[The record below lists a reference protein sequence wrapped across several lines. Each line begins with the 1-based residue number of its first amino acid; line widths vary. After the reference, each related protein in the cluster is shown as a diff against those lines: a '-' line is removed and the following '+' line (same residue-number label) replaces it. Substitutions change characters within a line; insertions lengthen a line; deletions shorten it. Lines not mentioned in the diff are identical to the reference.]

1 MRIQLQKFPHH
12 SVCLSMKYV
21 GPYELLKP
29 LAAGGMAEVF
39 LARSTS
45 SFNNGKIVALKR
57 TLPDYLDSPELCD
70 MFLEEIRVGASL
82 NHQNI
87 VQVCDFGQTENQAF
101 LVMEYI
107 HGLPLRELI
116 ATLRDKD
123 ECLPLPF
130 ILYIVKKIAEAL
142 EYAYNVQDPT
152 TGDPMQLI
160 HRDISPQNV
169 MITYE
174 GEVKVIDFGIAKA
187 AAVSGNTQHG
197 TVKGKLAYMSPEQIM
212 REPIDNRSDLFSL
225 GIIFWELL
233 ANRRFFAGKTPV
245 EVKHMVREY
254 RFHTLDFNENENLR
268 MLEPVLARLLHHDKT
283 KRYTKAKDFGQDLQL
298 ILNKSFPNF
307 SPLEFAVYL
316 KNLFYDKYERSMREM
331 KALIVGEHTR
341 TDLINEKTEQTV
353 VTHSQIRVQPTPT
366 YKPLVQA
373 PVQPPPRLV
382 QIRAIRVV
390 KDPEPETRVSA
401 SVYMMLLLGFGIF
414 GYFGYHWHSNS
425 TASFSYLANLLKVPA
440 SFRGAAVSEY
450 AEITLTS
457 ASGPSQVIVNN
468 QLQSAMTPLKLRLLK
483 NRPYQIELSSPGFIP
498 RHFSFIPGRDAQY
511 MVSLEPLPRIM
522 PQRQVASIAAPA
534 VVPKKA
540 HKRPAAKVAKNAR
553 KK

>member
-1 MRIQLQKFPHH
+1 
-12 SVCLSMKYV
+12 MKYV

-130 ILYIVKKIAEAL
+130 ILYIIKKIAEAL

-152 TGDPMQLI
+152 TGDAMQLI

-197 TVKGKLAYMSPEQIM
+197 AVKGKLAYMSPEQIL
-212 REPIDNRSDLFSL
+212 REVVDHRSDLFSL

-233 ANRRFFAGKTPV
+233 ANRRFFAGKSPK

-254 RFHTLDFNENENLR
+254 RIHSVDFNENENLR
-268 MLEPVLARLLHHDKT
+268 LLEPILARLLHHDKT

-298 ILNKSFPNF
+298 ILNRSFPNF
-307 SPLEFAVYL
+307 SALEFAVYL
-316 KNLFYDKYERSMREM
+316 KNLYYDKYNRSVREM
-331 KALIVGEHTR
+331 KALLVGEHTR
-341 TDLINEKTEQTV
+341 TDLIEKTDQTV
-353 VTHSQIRVQPTPT
+353 VTHSQIRVVPPAAIPS
-366 YKPLVQA
+366 PLVRGLSYY
-373 PVQPPPRLV
+373 PQPPPPM
-382 QIRAIRVV
+382 QFQTIRVV
-390 KDPEPETRVSA
+390 KDPVPETLVPA
-401 SVYMMLLLGFGIF
+401 QIYMLLFFGCALF
-414 GYFGYHWHSNS
+414 VYFGYHWQSRTPAMNS
-425 TASFSYLANLLKVPA
+425 FLKAPTLVT
-440 SFRGAAVSEY
+440 SEY
-450 AEITLTS
+450 AEVILTS
-457 ASGPSQVIVNN
+457 ASGPSQVTVSG
-468 QLQSAMTPLKLRLLK
+468 QLQSTQTPLKLRLLK
-483 NRPYQIELSSPGFIP
+483 NRLYEIELSSPGYVP
-498 RHFSFIPGRDAQY
+498 RHFSFAPSRDAQY
-511 MVSLEPLPRIM
+511 MVTLEPLAKFL
-522 PQRQVASIAAPA
+522 PQRRVASAPMVA
-534 VVPKKA
+534 PKK
-540 HKRPAAKVAKNAR
+540 HKRPTSKVAKNSR

>member
-1 MRIQLQKFPHH
+1 
-12 SVCLSMKYV
+12 MKYV

-130 ILYIVKKIAEAL
+130 IIYIVKKIAEAL

-197 TVKGKLAYMSPEQIM
+197 TVKGKLAYMSPEQIL

-283 KRYTKAKDFGQDLQL
+283 KRYNKAKDFGQDLQL

-316 KNLFYDKYERSMREM
+316 KNLFSDKYERSMREM
-331 KALIVGEHTR
+331 TALLMGEHTR

-353 VTHSQIRVQPTPT
+353 VTHSQIRVVQPALI
-366 YKPLVQA
+366 YRPLVQA
-373 PVQPPPRLV
+373 PIQPPPRLM

-390 KDPEPETRVSA
+390 RDPEPETQISA
-401 SVYMMLLLGFGIF
+401 PIYMMLLFGFAIF
-414 GYFGYHWHSNS
+414 GYFGYQWHSNS
-425 TASFSYLANLLKVPA
+425 ATGFSYLTNLLKMP
-440 SFRGAAVSEY
+440 SLRSAATSEY
-450 AEITLTS
+450 AEIVLNS
-457 ASGPSQVIVNN
+457 PSGPSQVIVNN
-468 QLQSAMTPLKLRLLK
+468 QLQSSMTPLRLRLLK
-483 NRPYQIELSSPGFIP
+483 NRPYQIEMSSPGFIP
-498 RHFSFIPGRDAQY
+498 RHFSFIPAKDAQY

-522 PQRQVASIAAPA
+522 PQRQIASVAPV
-534 VVPKKA
+534 VVPKKQ
-540 HKRPAAKVAKNAR
+540 KRPAGKVAKNTR

>member
-1 MRIQLQKFPHH
+1 
-12 SVCLSMKYV
+12 MKYV

-57 TLPDYLDSPELCD
+57 TLPDYLDSQELCD

-197 TVKGKLAYMSPEQIM
+197 TVKGKLAYMSPEQIQ
-212 REPIDNRSDLFSL
+212 REVVDHRSDLFSL

-245 EVKHMVREY
+245 EVKHMVRAY
-254 RFHTLDFNENENLR
+254 RFHMLDFNENENLR
-268 MLEPVLARLLHHDKT
+268 MLEPVLSRLLHHDKT
-283 KRYTKAKDFGQDLQL
+283 KRYARAKDFGQDLQL

-331 KALIVGEHTR
+331 KALLVGEHTR
-341 TDLINEKTEQTV
+341 TDLIEKTEQTI
-353 VTHSQIRVQPTPT
+353 VTHSQIQM
-366 YKPLVQA
+366 
-373 PVQPPPRLV
+373 QPPPPYRPLV
-382 QIRAIRVV
+382 EAPIKAPPFVSHIHKIRVV
-390 KDPEPETRVSA
+390 KDIPQETHISPPI
-401 SVYMMLLLGFGIF
+401 YMLLLLGFGLF
-414 GYFGYHWHSNS
+414 GYFGYQWKSAQPTS
-425 TASFSYLANLLKVPA
+425 SMTSFLKIPA
-440 SFRGAAVSEY
+440 LRGAVSSEY
-450 AEITLTS
+450 AEVVFNS
-457 ASGPSQVIVNN
+457 ASGPSQVTVNN
-468 QLQSAMTPLKLRLLK
+468 QLQSTLTPLKLRLHK
-483 NRPYQIELSSPGFIP
+483 NRSYQIELSSPGFIP
-498 RHFSFIPGRDAQY
+498 RQFNFVPSRDAQY
-511 MVSLEPLPRIM
+511 MVSLDPIPKVL
-522 PQRQVASIAAPA
+522 PQRQVASTKPA
-534 VVPKKA
+534 VVSKKY
-540 HKRPAAKVAKNAR
+540 KRPANPKVAKTNR

>member
-1 MRIQLQKFPHH
+1 
-12 SVCLSMKYV
+12 MKYV

-268 MLEPVLARLLHHDKT
+268 MLEPVLSRLLHHDKT

-298 ILNKSFPNF
+298 ILNRSFPNF

-316 KNLFYDKYERSMREM
+316 KNLFFEKYERSMREM
-331 KALIVGEHTR
+331 KTLLVGEVTR
-341 TDLINEKTEQTV
+341 TDLVNEKTEQTV
-353 VTHSQIRVQPTPT
+353 VTHSQIRVQPAPP
-366 YKPLVQA
+366 YRPLVQVPIQ
-373 PVQPPPRLV
+373 PVPAQMPFL
-382 QIRAIRVV
+382 IRVV
-390 KDPEPETRVSA
+390 KDPRPQPVISA
-401 SVYMMLLLGFGIF
+401 PIYMLLILGFGIF
-414 GYFGYHWHSNS
+414 GYFGYQWHSNS
-425 TASFSYLANLLKVPA
+425 TAGSSSFKWSALRATA
-440 SFRGAAVSEY
+440 TSEY
-450 AEITLTS
+450 AEITLNS
-457 ASGPSQVIVNN
+457 PSGPSQVTVNN
-468 QLQSAMTPLKLRLLK
+468 QLQASLTPLKLRLLK
-483 NRPYQIELSSPGFIP
+483 NQTYQIEMSSPGFIP
-498 RHFSFIPGRDAQY
+498 RQFSFIPGRDAQY
-511 MVSLEPLPRIM
+511 MVTLEPLPRFM
-522 PQRQVASIAAPA
+522 PQRQVASTKRYVA
-534 VVPKKA
+534 PKKQ
-540 HKRPAAKVAKNAR
+540 KRPAGKVAKNAR

>member
-1 MRIQLQKFPHH
+1 
-12 SVCLSMKYV
+12 MKYV

-152 TGDPMQLI
+152 TGDAMQLI

-169 MITYE
+169 MVTYE

-197 TVKGKLAYMSPEQIM
+197 TVKGKLAYMSPEQIL

-268 MLEPVLARLLHHDKT
+268 MLEPVLARLLHHDKN

-316 KNLFYDKYERSMREM
+316 KNLFFDKYERSMREM
-331 KALIVGEHTR
+331 KALLVGEHTR

-366 YKPLVQA
+366 YKPLVSA
-373 PVQPPPRLV
+373 YVPPAPRLV
-382 QIRAIRVV
+382 QIRTIRVV
-390 KDPEPETRVSA
+390 KDPEPETRISA
-401 SVYMMLLLGFGIF
+401 PIYMMLLLGFGIF

-425 TASFSYLANLLKVPA
+425 AGFGPLLAQVKIPSL
-440 SFRGAAVSEY
+440 RAAVVSEY
-450 AEITLTS
+450 VEITLS
-457 ASGPSQVIVNN
+457 SPSGPSQVTVNN

-498 RHFSFIPGRDAQY
+498 RHFSFVPGRDAQY
-511 MVSLEPLPRIM
+511 MVTLEPLPKFM
-522 PQRQVASIAAPA
+522 PQRQIASTPPA
-534 VVPKKA
+534 VVATKKQ
-540 HKRPAAKVAKNAR
+540 KRPAAKVAKNAR

>member
-1 MRIQLQKFPHH
+1 
-12 SVCLSMKYV
+12 MKHV

-57 TLPDYLDSPELCD
+57 TLPDYLDSQELCD

-87 VQVCDFGQTENQAF
+87 VQVCDFGQTDNQAF

-197 TVKGKLAYMSPEQIM
+197 TVKGKLAYMSPEQIQ
-212 REPIDNRSDLFSL
+212 REVVDHRSDLFSL

-245 EVKHMVREY
+245 EVKHMVRAY
-254 RFHTLDFNENENLR
+254 RFHMLDFNENENLR
-268 MLEPVLARLLHHDKT
+268 MLEPVLSRLLHHDKN

-307 SPLEFAVYL
+307 SSLEFAVYL
-316 KNLFYDKYERSMREM
+316 KNLFFEKYERSMREM
-331 KALIVGEHTR
+331 KALLVGEHTR
-341 TDLINEKTEQTV
+341 TDLIEKTEQTV
-353 VTHSQIRVQPTPT
+353 VTHSQIQVQTKFV
-366 YKPLVQA
+366 YRPLVEA
-373 PVQPPPRLV
+373 PIPPPPRLLHM
-382 QIRAIRVV
+382 RTIRVV
-390 KDPEPETRVSA
+390 KDPVPETQISA
-401 SVYMMLLLGFGIF
+401 HIYMLLLLGFGLF
-414 GYFGYHWHSNS
+414 GYFGYQWHAKTPS
-425 TASFSYLANLLKVPA
+425 ASITNFLKIPTLNQVA
-440 SFRGAAVSEY
+440 HSEY
-450 AEITLTS
+450 AEVVFSS
-457 ASGPSQVIVNN
+457 ASGPSQVTVNN
-468 QLQSAMTPLKLRLLK
+468 QLQATLTPLKLRLLK
-483 NRPYQIELSSPGFIP
+483 NQTYKIDLSSPGFIP
-498 RHFSFIPGRDAQY
+498 RSFTFVPSRDAQY
-511 MVSLEPLPRIM
+511 MVSLDPLPKVM
-522 PQRQVASIAAPA
+522 PQRQVASVPA
-534 VVPKKA
+534 VVAPKK
-540 HKRPAAKVAKNAR
+540 HKRPANPKVAKQNR

>member
-1 MRIQLQKFPHH
+1 MHAPGLQNFPHH
-12 SVCLSMKYV
+12 SVCLCMKYV

-116 ATLRDKD
+116 ATLRDKE

-169 MITYE
+169 MVTYE

-197 TVKGKLAYMSPEQIM
+197 TVKGKLAYMSPEQIL

-268 MLEPVLARLLHHDKT
+268 MLEPVLSRLLHHDKT

-298 ILNKSFPNF
+298 ILNRSFPNF

-331 KALIVGEHTR
+331 KALLVGEHTR

-353 VTHSQIRVQPTPT
+353 VTHSQIRVQPTPV
-366 YKPLVQA
+366 YRPLVQA
-373 PVQPPPRLV
+373 PIQPPPRLM
-382 QIRAIRVV
+382 QINSIRVV
-390 KDPEPETRVSA
+390 KDPQQETHISA
-401 SVYMMLLLGFGIF
+401 PVYMMLLLGFGIF
-414 GYFGYHWHSNS
+414 GYFGYQWHSNS
-425 TASFSYLANLLKVPA
+425 ATGFGSLMSLLKVP
-440 SFRGAAVSEY
+440 SLRAVATSEY

-457 ASGPSQVIVNN
+457 PSGPSQVTVNN
-468 QLQSAMTPLKLRLLK
+468 QLQASLTPLKLRLLK
-483 NRPYQIELSSPGFIP
+483 NRTYQIEMTSPGFIP
-498 RHFSFIPGRDAQY
+498 RTFSFIPGRDAQY
-511 MVSLEPLPRIM
+511 MVTLEPLPRFM
-522 PQRQVASIAAPA
+522 PQRQIASTTP
-534 VVPKKA
+534 VVTTKKQ
-540 HKRPAAKVAKNAR
+540 KRPSGKLTKNTR